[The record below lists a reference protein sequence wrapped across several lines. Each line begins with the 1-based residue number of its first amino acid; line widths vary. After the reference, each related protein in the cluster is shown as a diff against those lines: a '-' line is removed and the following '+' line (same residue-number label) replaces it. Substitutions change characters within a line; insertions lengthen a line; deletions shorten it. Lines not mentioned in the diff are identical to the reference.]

1 MKKKKKRRKTCQKL
15 NGWEWPR
22 NARGTKHGEGENE
35 NHHLSSAIKGATQNV
50 VVLAV
55 PSRVVAAQPELRRQ
69 TYENA
74 RGDGRG

>member
-1 MKKKKKRRKTCQKL
+1 MEKKYKDLSKL

-22 NARGTKHGEGENE
+22 NARGTKHGEGEDE
-35 NHHLSSAIKGATQNV
+35 NHDLSSAIKSAAQDV

-55 PSRVVAAQPELRRQ
+55 PPRMVAAQPELRRQ

-74 RGDGRG
+74 